1 MEATS
6 SSIHKYALI
15 AKSNLFRSTTCIG
28 AQKLRY
34 TEPFQINNKP
44 NILSINFDWA
54 PLEMLPS
61 FFGEMEKPIHTFFAL
76 FMSVYRSFHKATHK
90 LNARKMR
97 CGLEKKSYNKF
108 FPQHFHLLVFYHATQ
123 TLLNPSG
130 PKDEE
135 GSKNWNSTIF
145 CARHA
150 GSEKIYTMKK
160 KINLL
165 FGDRTFFPEK
175 RARKG
180 CQSAI
185 LL

>member
-28 AQKLRY
+28 ARKLRY

-97 CGLEKKSYNKF
+97 CGLEKNSYSKSVFPATFSPFGILSCDTNASKSIGTKRWRRKQKLKF
-108 FPQHFHLLVFYHATQ
+108 DHFLCSARRQRENIH
-123 TLLNPSG
+123 NE
-130 PKDEE
+130 K
-135 GSKNWNSTIF
+135 KN
-145 CARHA
+145 
-150 GSEKIYTMKK
+150 
-160 KINLL
+160 
-165 FGDRTFFPEK
+165 
-175 RARKG
+175 
-180 CQSAI
+180 
-185 LL
+185 